1 MLKQSRRQFSST
13 LLLALSALSLPFTM
27 TGCGVFDDILLWV
40 PIGLTA
46 LQGIVIVLGPLIGPA
61 ASAIITLIKAA
72 FADLSG
78 AVTAYKNDTNPADK
92 ATLPAKIRTFLGD
105 IVTHFQDF
113 LAALNLGN
121 NPIVAIVIGLAN
133 VILAAVMGFMGQLP
147 APAGSATKSTT
158 LATSYHVGARQFTV
172 TPKFYKRVS
181 DFKHDYN
188 AAATAGGH
196 PEISIH

>member
-13 LLLALSALSLPFTM
+13 LLLALSALSAPFAM
-27 TGCGVFDDILLWV
+27 SSCGVFDDILLWV

-61 ASAIITLIKAA
+61 ASAIIILIKAA
-72 FADLSG
+72 FADLSA

-92 ATLPAKIRTFLGD
+92 ATLLAKIRTFLGD

-147 APAGSATKSTT
+147 ATGTKTTT

-172 TPKFYKRVS
+172 VPKFYKRVS
-181 DFKHDYN
+181 DFKRDYN
-188 AAATAGGH
+188 VAATAGGH